1 MMLSSCLVESGGFR
15 LKSGHFKTFLKAES
29 GDGAYVEQTRDEN
42 EMGCLWQIQP
52 IGVDV
57 TRTYFGTFTGIK
69 TVHGTLWAEGITR
82 SGRHVLTTA
91 AQVSSLTQFTIQ
103 QVEEGSTSVYVVSP
117 RFL

>member
-1 MMLSSCLVESGGFR
+1 MDSGGFR
-15 LKSGHFKTFLKAES
+15 LKSSHFKTFLKATP
-29 GDGAYVEQTRDEN
+29 GDGSFVEQTRDEH
-42 EMGCLWQIQP
+42 ELGCLWQIQP

-57 TRTYFGTFTGIK
+57 TRSYFGTFTGIK

-103 QVEEGSTSVYVVSP
+103 QVEEGSRSVYIISP
-117 RFL
+117 RFY